1 MALLHSLKD
10 TSGFVDTLFINTAE
24 NLSEVGIISGYQMSP
39 IQIIFIAVDLLLA
52 AFLLRKSKQQKI
64 FDRIEKMN
72 SELAEF

>member
-1 MALLHSLKD
+1 M
-10 TSGFVDTLFINTAE
+10 VYNTH
-24 NLSEVGIISGYQMSP
+24 N
-39 IQIIFIAVDLLLA
+39 IFKRRRLGELLLA